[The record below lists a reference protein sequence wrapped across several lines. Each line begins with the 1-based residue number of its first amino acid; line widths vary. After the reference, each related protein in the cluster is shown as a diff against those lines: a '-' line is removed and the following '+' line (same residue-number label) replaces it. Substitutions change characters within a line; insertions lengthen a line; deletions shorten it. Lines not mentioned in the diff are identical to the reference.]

1 MSYSQF
7 AMKKTALFISLS
19 FGYLLAGCNQDT
31 VYKGYEDIP
40 DSKWFIKNSPGF
52 VVDIKDSVQT
62 YDIYYLVRN
71 SVKYPYYNLYLTREL
86 KDPLGQV
93 IYSRLSELYLSNEK
107 TGKPFGQGLGDI
119 FDHKIIIVKGY
130 RFPRTGKYTFTLA
143 QSMRQ
148 DPLPEIVSV
157 GIAVE
162 KSAVT
167 H

>member
-1 MSYSQF
+1 MNKKLLF
-7 AMKKTALFISLS
+7 ASLS
-19 FGYLLAGCNQDT
+19 LGWLLIGCNSDT
-31 VYKGYEDIP
+31 LYKGYEDIP
-40 DSKWFIKNSPGF
+40 DSKWFIKNTPDF
-52 VVDIKDSVQT
+52 VVEIQDSVQT

-86 KDPLGQV
+86 KDPSGQLV
-93 IYSRLSELYLSNEK
+93 YSRLSELYLSNEK
-107 TGKPFGQGLGDI
+107 TGKPYGQGLGDI
-119 FDHKIIIVKGY
+119 FDHKINIVKGY
-130 RFPRTGKYTFTLA
+130 RFPKKGKYTFTLT

-162 KSAVT
+162 KSVAT